1 MAPSI
6 RETVCKHFSKIET
19 ELSIDD
25 LRKNFSYYVQLLH
38 DQIYEDFL
46 VLQDKAF
53 NKAFS
58 EEINLKEELSF
69 EKFDKFF
76 LSLSQSRRVRSGGV
90 FEIIIEKLLNHLSY
104 PLDIQKKIGKK
115 KVDFVLPSIDFFQ
128 NDPLNSILLSAK
140 RTFRERW
147 YQVAIESNLSNTFFL
162 ATIDPNITQDQL
174 DEIQNAGIYVVN
186 TKHNIDSI
194 MHYQTSSN
202 VMSYEYFIFRHLDHQ
217 LKIWEEH

>member
-58 EEINLKEELSF
+58 EEIKLKEELSF

-128 NDPLNSILLSAK
+128 NDPLNSIFDCLSLFVSPRFFFDSTLCLCDERVGMVSLLFLGGAFKSSRKVDASLLK
-140 RTFRERW
+140 ANFR
-147 YQVAIESNLSNTFFL
+147 L
-162 ATIDPNITQDQL
+162 
-174 DEIQNAGIYVVN
+174 
-186 TKHNIDSI
+186 
-194 MHYQTSSN
+194 
-202 VMSYEYFIFRHLDHQ
+202 
-217 LKIWEEH
+217 